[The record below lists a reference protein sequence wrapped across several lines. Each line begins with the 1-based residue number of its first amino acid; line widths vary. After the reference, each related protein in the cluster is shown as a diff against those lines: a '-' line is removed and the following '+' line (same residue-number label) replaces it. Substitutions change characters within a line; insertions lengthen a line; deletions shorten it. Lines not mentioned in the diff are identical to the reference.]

1 MKRKP
6 SLPLAP
12 TQTGLGLPTIMDRDL
27 AGTYGVDYVHLAVL
41 AIDIDRVYWLD
52 PDDESLPF
60 GWEVFLTEYYLLT
73 RHPPPRA
80 ADRELLEAVCTPLLE
95 ETPGEPPLGGQ
106 LVFAVYD
113 ALSRGHLPSA
123 LQPLFR
129 TWRRAPKELAAGLDA
144 LHAQA
149 HSRAQMLAEHCLQA
163 ALDPPLAPP
172 TRATLERI
180 RSGELQAV
188 L

>member
-27 AGTYGVDYVHLAVL
+27 AGTYGVEYVRLAVFS
-41 AIDIDRVYWLD
+41 IDIDRVYWLD

-60 GWEVFLTEYYLLT
+60 GWEVFLTEYYLLS
-73 RHPPPRA
+73 RHAPPRSA
-80 ADRELLEAVCTPLLE
+80 ERELLEAVCAPLLD

-113 ALSRGHLPSA
+113 ALSRGHLPNTLRA
-123 LQPLFR
+123 LFR
-129 TWRRAPKELAAGLDA
+129 TWRRVPQDLVAGLTA
-144 LHAQA
+144 LHQQA
-149 HSRAQMLAEHCLQA
+149 HSRAQLLAEHCLQA
-163 ALDPPLAPP
+163 ELDPPLAPP

>member
-27 AGTYGVDYVHLAVL
+27 AGTYGANYVHLAVL

-52 PDDESLPF
+52 PDDTSLPF
-60 GWEVFLTEYYLLT
+60 GWEVFLTEYYLLS
-73 RHPPPRA
+73 REAPPRA
-80 ADRELLEAVCTPLLE
+80 ADQELFEAVCTPLLDE
-95 ETPGEPPLGGQ
+95 SPGEPPLGGQ
-106 LVFAVYD
+106 LVFAIYD
-113 ALSRGHLPSA
+113 ALSRGLLPSA
-123 LQPLFR
+123 LRPLFR
-129 TWRRAPKELAAGLDA
+129 AWRRVPKELVTGLDA
-144 LHAQA
+144 MHAQA
-149 HSRAQMLAEHCLQA
+149 HSRAQALAEHCLQA
-163 ALDPPLAPP
+163 PLDPPLAPP
-172 TRATLERI
+172 SRDTLERI